1 MVMIDSPDQEAPM
14 TVIDARRT
22 PRPDLTSEPRTVC
35 LTFGPSP
42 ELSHLL
48 RSAAEVLDVAGV
60 VPGSMEP
67 STTAEGVWLRITC
80 DVDPADVAA
89 LVALPALADHR
100 VDHGPQSPAERCPSC
115 ELREYLRD

>member
-1 MVMIDSPDQEAPM
+1 M

-67 STTAEGVWLRITC
+67 STDADGVWLRITC

-89 LVALPALADHR
+89 LVALPALAEHR
-100 VDHGPQSPAERCPSC
+100 VDHSPQSPAERCPSC